1 MRFYGCTSLL
11 KNALG
16 IVGIF
21 IIIGICVLPI
31 IKIAILTITY
41 YFVAAICEPL
51 ADKKI
56 VALLEQMGGTF
67 KILLA
72 IMFFIA
78 ALLIIGLA
86 MTVKISNSGMM
97 YR

>member
-1 MRFYGCTSLL
+1 M
-11 KNALG
+11 
-16 IVGIF
+16 
-21 IIIGICVLPI
+21 
-31 IKIAILTITY
+31 
-41 YFVAAICEPL
+41 

-56 VALLEQMGGTF
+56 VNLLEQMGSTF

-78 ALLIIGLA
+78 ALMIIGLA
-86 MTVKISNSGMM
+86 MTIKISNASLM

>member
-1 MRFYGCTSLL
+1 M
-11 KNALG
+11 
-16 IVGIF
+16 VGT
-21 IIIGICVLPI
+21 IILIGICVIPI
-31 IKIAILTITY
+31 IKLSVLTMTY
-41 YFVAAICEPL
+41 HFAAAICEPI
-51 ADKKI
+51 ADQKI
-56 VALLEQMGGTF
+56 VNLLGQMGSTF

-86 MTVKISNSGMM
+86 MTIKISNSGMM

>member
-1 MRFYGCTSLL
+1 M
-11 KNALG
+11 
-16 IVGIF
+16 
-21 IIIGICVLPI
+21 
-31 IKIAILTITY
+31 
-41 YFVAAICEPL
+41 

-56 VALLEQMGGTF
+56 VELLSQMGSTF

-72 IMFFIA
+72 IMFFVA